1 MTSFI
6 TNSDKKTLKER
17 LVELISKSEE
27 LKFLV
32 GFFYFSGTQE
42 LYKSLKGNPNTKL
55 KILVGLNVD
64 LLNYKLIEYDIKA
77 DDYEARQLFIESLK
91 KSLTNKIVD
100 TKEFY
105 EQINFFM
112 ELIKEDRLII
122 KKAQNPNH
130 SKLYIFKLDKTQVKK
145 DFFITG
151 SSNLTKPGL
160 QTQEEFNVEI
170 SDYGTKEANEYFD
183 KLWEDA
189 TPITDFQNFKQ
200 IILEVLQQ
208 DTLIKQL
215 TPYEAFVLILKTY
228 LDSFKQKNLSEDV
241 LRILADNGYKQYKY
255 QMDAVKQAVSII
267 EQNNGVIVA
276 DVVGLGKTIIAC
288 LIAKQLAKRGVVI
301 CPPGLIG
308 DDINKTG
315 WTKYLEEFKLH
326 DWKALSRGNLE
337 DALKYV
343 KERNDIEV
351 IIIDEAHSFRNQDTQ
366 NYELLKNICRGK
378 KVILLTA
385 TPFNNHPND
394 IFSLLKL
401 FLIPKQSTITLTNN
415 LSEQFSDF
423 STIFNKLS
431 YIKKY
436 YKTTERIKKKE
447 ILKFYK
453 QIFNE
458 EILEIGQEHLKEI
471 SRKAKELSRK
481 IRAIIEPVVIRRNRI
496 DLKENPLYK
505 QEIKDLSKVAD
516 PKEWFYELTKEQS
529 KFYDEIIE
537 KHFADRD
544 NGTFKGAIYR
554 PFEYLVGLSAN
565 PDDFNEEEN
574 RQYLQQRNFFGFMRR
589 LLVKRFESSFGAF
602 QQSLENFKKATE
614 NCLEFV
620 ERENKIILD
629 RNLIDKIL
637 EEDDPNEIK
646 KMLEEFSNQDSS
658 NPKNKNNRIYK
669 VNEFK
674 DKDKFIKHIKSDI
687 LLFDN
692 LIKKMKELN
701 LVENDP
707 KSNCI
712 VEELKKQ
719 IEKEP
724 KRKIIIFSEYLDTV
738 DYLKEKL
745 EKIFPQNLLTIS
757 RNFSSKENEI
767 YENFDASYKDKEQ
780 KNKYNIL
787 LCSDKLSEGFNLN
800 RAGMIINY
808 DIPWNPVRVIQRL
821 GRINRINK
829 KVFDELYIVNFF
841 PTEKGANIVKSR
853 DIAQSKMFLI
863 HNALGEDSKI
873 FSIDEEPQKSALYS
887 KIQANP
893 QSTDPESFYTIILK
907 EYLKIRDQYPE
918 IIEKI
923 KNCPPR
929 IKVAK
934 KHTTKE
940 LIVFAKKERLYVLKS
955 PLTANK
961 KDIEEVYF
969 EEIYDNIKCDKETAS
984 LNWNTEEFWAT
995 YNLMKD
1001 YKRDKKYTPTNR
1013 LSIETKAFNNL
1024 KSLTVNK
1031 NLSKYLDF
1039 FNMLLDDI
1047 MYYGTLPDYT
1057 LRKIANFKENNV
1069 TEIEKLQDELGLNY
1083 LKKEIQNLTNTNKEI
1098 VIAVENK
1105 EQ

>member
-1 MTSFI
+1 MNSFI
-6 TNSDKKTLKER
+6 TNSDKKSLKER

-42 LYKSLKGNPNTKL
+42 LYKTLKENPSVKL

-64 LLNYKLIEYDIKA
+64 LLNYKLVEYDVKT
-77 DDYEARQLFIESLK
+77 DDFEARQLFLESLK
-91 KSLTNKIVD
+91 KSLTNKIAD
-100 TKEFY
+100 TQEFY
-105 EQINFFM
+105 DQINFFI
-112 ELIKEDRLII
+112 ELIKQDRLII
-122 KKAQNPNH
+122 KKTQNPNH

-170 SDYGTKEANEYFD
+170 SDYGTKEANDYFD

-189 TPITDFQNFKQ
+189 TPITEFQNFKQ
-200 IILEVLQQ
+200 IILDVLQQ

-215 TPYEAFVLILKTY
+215 TPYEAFVLIIKTY
-228 LDSFKQKNLSEDV
+228 LDSFKQKKLSEDV

-337 DALKYV
+337 DSLKYV
-343 KERNDIEV
+343 KERKDIEIV
-351 IIIDEAHSFRNQDTQ
+351 IIDEAHYFRNQDTQ
-366 NYELLKNICRGK
+366 NYELIKNICRGK

-401 FLIPKQSTITLTNN
+401 FIIPKQSTMTLTNN
-415 LSEQFSDF
+415 LSEQFLEF
-423 STIFNKLS
+423 SRIFDKLS

-436 YKTTERIKKKE
+436 YKTKERNKKKE
-447 ILKFYK
+447 LLKFYK
-453 QIFNE
+453 QIFDE
-458 EILEIGQEHLKEI
+458 EIVTIEQKHLRKV
-471 SRKAKELSRK
+471 SNKAKELSRK

-496 DLKENPLYK
+496 DLKENPLYSK
-505 QEIKDLSKVAD
+505 EIQALSKVAD
-516 PKEWFYELTKEQS
+516 PTEWFYELTNEQS
-529 KFYDEIIE
+529 KFYDEILE

-544 NGTFKGAIYR
+544 IGTFKGAIYR
-554 PFEYLVGLSAN
+554 PFEYLVGLNADPN
-565 PDDFNEEEN
+565 DFNEEQN
-574 RQYLQQRNFFGFMRR
+574 RQYLQQKNFFGFMRR

-614 NCLEFV
+614 NCLEFI

-646 KMLEEFSNQDSS
+646 RMLEEFSKPNST
-658 NPKNKNNRIYK
+658 NPKNNRVYK
-669 VNEFK
+669 VNEFN
-674 DKDKFIKHIKSDI
+674 DKEKFIEHIKSDI
-687 LLFDN
+687 SLFESLLQEMAS
-692 LIKKMKELN
+692 LK

-712 VEELKKQ
+712 IEKLKQQ

-738 DYLKEKL
+738 DYLKEKI
-745 EKIFPQNLLTIS
+745 EKEFSENLLTIS
-757 RNFSSKENEI
+757 RNFNSKENEI
-767 YENFDASYKDKEQ
+767 YENFDASYKEQ

-829 KVFDELYIVNFF
+829 KCFEELYIVNFF
-841 PTEKGANIVKSR
+841 PTEKGANVVKSR
-853 DIAQSKMFLI
+853 DIAQNKMFLI

-893 QSTDPESFYTIILK
+893 QSNDPESFYTSVLK
-907 EYLKIRDQYPE
+907 EYLEIEQQYPE
-918 IIEKI
+918 IIDKI

-929 IKVAK
+929 VKVAK
-934 KHTTKE
+934 SYSNKE

-969 EEIYDNIKCDKETAS
+969 EEIYDNIKCEKDTIS
-984 LNWNTEEFWAT
+984 LKWNTEEFWAT

-1001 YKRDKKYTPTNR
+1001 YKRDKKYTPKNR
-1013 LSIETKAFNNL
+1013 LSIETNAFNNL
-1024 KSLTVNK
+1024 KSLINNK
-1031 NLSKYLDF
+1031 NLSEYLDF
-1039 FNMLLDDI
+1039 FKILLEDI
-1047 MYYGTLPDYT
+1047 MYYGTLPEYT
-1057 LRKIANFKENNV
+1057 LRKIANFKDKNIA
-1069 TEIEKLQDELGLNY
+1069 EIKKLQEELGLDY
-1083 LKKEIQNLTNTNKEI
+1083 LQKEIQNITKINKEI
-1098 VIAVENK
+1098 VIAVENIK
-1105 EQ
+1105 